1 MNKDLQKIIV
11 FSTGENVN
19 VTVHEVQRN
28 GQLKELGR
36 SSSGIWGGNSV
47 DKAFKSALTEI
58 VTAEMLENYIK
69 KYPDDYLSLYRN
81 FEDIKRRCRKGQHP
95 HSLKIPYSFNKECV
109 LTFDNDFTHLIM
121 ISKFK
126 DQISLQRDKMK
137 IKLKLFETF
146 FQPACNG
153 IIKHVKD
160 LFKSFIFSNVNI
172 FMVGGFSESCI
183 LQDAIQEAFPNCQ
196 VIIPDKP
203 SLANLHGAVML
214 GYDLQSI
221 ASRIA

>member
-1 MNKDLQKIIV
+1 MD
-11 FSTGENVN
+11 
-19 VTVHEVQRN
+19 VTAHEVQWN

-47 DKAFKSALTEI
+47 DKAFKSVLTEI
-58 VTAEMLENYIK
+58 ITEEMLEHYIK

-81 FEDIKRRCRKGQHP
+81 FEDIKRRCRKGQNP
-95 HSLKIPYSFNKECV
+95 HSLKIPYSFSKECV
-109 LTFDNDFTHLIM
+109 LTFDTDFTTLIR

-126 DQISLQRDKMK
+126 YQISLQHDKMK
-137 IKLKLFETF
+137 MKLKLFETF

-160 LFKSFIFSNVNI
+160 LFKSLKFSDVNKI

-183 LQDAIQEAFPNCQ
+183 LQDAIREAFPNCQ
-196 VIIPDKP
+196 VIIPQKP
-203 SLANLHGAVML
+203 SLAILHGAVML